1 MIFERFKRLIL
12 MLAAIPALF
21 GANGDHSREI
31 PASSH
36 GSPYLFVWA
45 GELNVSA
52 LKGQSQ
58 NALRGKDFL
67 AVLDVDPNQARYGSL
82 VAMLSVEDPA
92 RMPHHTN
99 YEMPQNHIL
108 FANDFDLHKTFV
120 FDLHDPKNPK
130 LAGTFT
136 EAAGFSHPH
145 SFAALPNGNT
155 LATFQQKGLEDAA
168 AGGLVELNAKGE
180 LVRTAEAAD
189 PDADKFIRP
198 YSLQVVPALD
208 RVVSTSTDMYL
219 KGSSHIIQVWR
230 LSDLKLL
237 KTIVL
242 PHDEYNPAVGENSSE
257 PRLLSDGR
265 TVLVGTFNCG
275 LYRLDGL
282 EGTQPSASP
291 IYDFGGRWCAVPVV
305 AGHYWVEALQSS
317 HSLVSLDI
325 SDPSHPK
332 EVGRLVLGP
341 KDLPHWLSLEP
352 NGDRIVISG
361 YGDLYYRLLIAQID
375 PSTGGLMLDERFRE
389 NNKEPGFKMERAW
402 PDGWRGPAIPH
413 GAVFSR

>member
-1 MIFERFKRLIL
+1 ME
-12 MLAAIPALF
+12 
-21 GANGDHSREI
+21 
-31 PASSH
+31 
-36 GSPYLFVWA
+36 
-45 GELNVSA
+45 
-52 LKGQSQ
+52 
-58 NALRGKDFL
+58 
-67 AVLDVDPNQARYGSL
+67 
-82 VAMLSVEDPA
+82 
-92 RMPHHTN
+92 
-99 YEMPQNHIL
+99 
-108 FANDFDLHKTFV
+108 
-120 FDLHDPKNPK
+120 
-130 LAGTFT
+130 
-136 EAAGFSHPH
+136 
-145 SFAALPNGNT
+145 
-155 LATFQQKGLEDAA
+155 
-168 AGGLVELNAKGE
+168 
-180 LVRTAEAAD
+180 
-189 PDADKFIRP
+189 
-198 YSLQVVPALD
+198 VVGPE
-208 RVVSTSTDMYL
+208 
-219 KGSSHIIQVWR
+219 
-230 LSDLKLL
+230 LL